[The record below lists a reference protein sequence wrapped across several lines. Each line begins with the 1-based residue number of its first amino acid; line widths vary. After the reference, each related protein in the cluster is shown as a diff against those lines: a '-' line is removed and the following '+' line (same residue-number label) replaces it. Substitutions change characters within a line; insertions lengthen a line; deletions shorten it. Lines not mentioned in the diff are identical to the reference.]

1 MYKFVYSV
9 GIRLIFKQEEEI
21 ENQENYEPIVEIVCD
36 FEAKYLSQ
44 KQLSEEE
51 LKAFSKSNVG
61 YHVWPFWREYVQSTC
76 ARIGMSPPF
85 DVPLYIIRKNIKAQ
99 TKAIEPVHK
108 SV

>member
-1 MYKFVYSV
+1 MYKSVYSV

-85 DVPLYIIRKNIKAQ
+85 DVPLLYHSEKY
-99 TKAIEPVHK
+99 K
-108 SV
+108 SSDESH